1 LKRNRRGNPPIPFP
15 SVLAL
20 GEKAI
25 LAQSMVIGVATPTAV
40 NTAILALQYD
50 NEPEYASGIVYFTT
64 LSAKGLPTR

>member
-1 LKRNRRGNPPIPFP
+1 
-15 SVLAL
+15 
-20 GEKAI
+20 
-25 LAQSMVIGVATPTAV
+25 MVSDVATPTAV